1 MRSDV
6 LNCQHMLS
14 ELAANSYCL
23 KAALWTLYGQ
33 SNMASL
39 CSQHLLHLDST
50 HVPVCL
56 AMCNV
61 SRTLAAQVFYLTVLV
76 EVQLISLVKW
86 SKTISNYFRENM
98 TLVLLS

>member
-23 KAALWTLYGQ
+23 KSALWTLYGQ

-39 CSQHLLHLDST
+39 CSQQLLRLNSHQSG
-50 HVPVCL
+50 PVCL

-61 SRTLAAQVFYLTVLV
+61 ARALADQVSINSFKNFFL
-76 EVQLISLVKW
+76 
-86 SKTISNYFRENM
+86 
-98 TLVLLS
+98 